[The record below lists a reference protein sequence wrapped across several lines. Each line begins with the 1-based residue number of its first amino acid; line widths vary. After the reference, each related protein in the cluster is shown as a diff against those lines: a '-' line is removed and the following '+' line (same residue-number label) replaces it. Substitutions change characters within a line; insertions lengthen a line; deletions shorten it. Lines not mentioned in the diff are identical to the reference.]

1 MEKFNT
7 GNVVKLASGSLVII
21 TGYRN
26 ITRTNLSYKVCDY
39 VFVNFSNMSGCS
51 RIDTITSKESC
62 SCSMVNGTPIDD
74 CEDCDGKGKFI
85 ETREGMDKAK
95 LVASTVKDWIVDT
108 LTSKFNF

>member
-1 MEKFNT
+1 
-7 GNVVKLASGSLVII
+7 
-21 TGYRN
+21 
-26 ITRTNLSYKVCDY
+26 
-39 VFVNFSNMSGCS
+39 
-51 RIDTITSKESC
+51 
-62 SCSMVNGTPIDD
+62 MVNGTPIDD